1 MRPDDFRVEPDIRA
15 AATPPRELYGDPVW
29 FDAICERILARTWHV
44 VARLDEVAQPES
56 ALPVTLLPG
65 ALDEPVV
72 LTRDG
77 AGALHALANVC
88 THRGNVV
95 ATEAGRART
104 LRCGY
109 HGRTFRLD
117 GSMLAAPGFEGA
129 TSFPS
134 AADALRRFG
143 LGTFGPLAF
152 VAARPATSFDALVRP
167 LAERLAFFPWNAL
180 RRDAEGSRDYEID
193 ANWALYVDNYL
204 EGFHVPF
211 VHGGLAKTLDEDA
224 YATELSDEGV
234 LQVGFVAPGEPA
246 FALPAGHRD
255 YDRRV
260 GAYWAWLFPATMLN
274 LYPWGLS
281 VNVVQPLG
289 PSRTRVRYLTLV
301 ADASLRGKGAGG
313 DLHRVEMED
322 QGVVLGVQR
331 GMRSRLARPGRY
343 APGHERGVHH
353 FHTLLARRLVDA

>member
-1 MRPDDFRVEPDIRA
+1 MRPDDFHVEPDIRA
-15 AATPPRELYGDPVW
+15 AATPPRELYGDPAW
-29 FDAICERILARTWHV
+29 YDAICERVLARTWHV

-65 ALDEPVV
+65 ALDEPIV

-95 ATEAGRART
+95 ATEAARART

-117 GSMLAAPGFEGA
+117 GSMLAAPGFEGV

-134 AADALRRFG
+134 ATRCGGSDSARSARSRSSPRGRRPRSMRSSDRS
-143 LGTFGPLAF
+143 LSVSPSSRGT
-152 VAARPATSFDALVRP
+152 RC
-167 LAERLAFFPWNAL
+167 
-180 RRDAEGSRDYEID
+180 RDAGASHDYELD

-211 VHGGLAKTLDEDA
+211 VHDGLAKVLDEDA

-234 LQVGFVAPGEPA
+234 LQVGVVAPGEPA
-246 FALPAGHRD
+246 FVLPAGHRD
-255 YDRRV
+255 HGRRV
-260 GAYWAWLFPATMLN
+260 GAYWVWLFPAAMLN

-281 VNVVQPLG
+281 VNVIQPLG
-289 PSRTRVRYLTLV
+289 PSRTGVR
-301 ADASLRGKGAGG
+301 
-313 DLHRVEMED
+313 
-322 QGVVLGVQR
+322 
-331 GMRSRLARPGRY
+331 
-343 APGHERGVHH
+343 
-353 FHTLLARRLVDA
+353 